1 MIGSF
6 LGLADRFGMPAGR
19 DVPAAGYGPG
29 DATGDAVSHLDEK
42 ADLHRY
48 LQVARDAVAWKLEGL
63 SAYDV
68 RRPMVATGTNLL
80 GLVKHLA
87 GVEAGYFGEVFDRPF
102 AEPLPWMSDDAEP
115 NADMWATTDESRE
128 DVLALYVRV
137 RQHADATIQTLP
149 LDAVG
154 HVPWWPPG
162 KDEVTLHRILLH
174 VATETHRHAGHADI
188 LRELIDGDVGFRDSA
203 RNMPDGDAAW
213 WASYRENL
221 ERVARQAG
229 GLAT

>member
-1 MIGSF
+1 
-6 LGLADRFGMPAGR
+6 
-19 DVPAAGYGPG
+19 
-29 DATGDAVSHLDEK
+29 VSHLDEK

-48 LQVARDAVAWKLEGL
+48 LQVARDAVVWKLEGL

-102 AEPLPWMSDDAEP
+102 PEPLPWMSEEAEA

-188 LRELIDGDVGFRDSA
+188 LRELIDGDAGFRDSA